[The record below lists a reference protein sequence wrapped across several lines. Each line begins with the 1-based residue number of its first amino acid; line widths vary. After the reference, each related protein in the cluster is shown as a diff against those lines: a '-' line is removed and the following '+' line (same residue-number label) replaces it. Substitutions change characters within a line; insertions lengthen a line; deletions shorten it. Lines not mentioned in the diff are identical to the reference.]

1 MSFLGL
7 LLILAVIGVLA
18 WAVVKFI
25 PMPPNIAT
33 LIYVVAGIVA
43 FLYVLQAFGL
53 IAGLTALRVPTVV
66 R

>member
-1 MSFLGL
+1 MPFVSL
-7 LLILAVIGVLA
+7 LLVVAVMGALA

-53 IAGLTALRVPTVV
+53 LHGVSSVTVPTV

>member
-1 MSFLGL
+1 MPLISL
-7 LLILAVIGVLA
+7 LLVLAVIGVLA

-53 IAGLTALRVPTVV
+53 LHGVHSVTVPTVK
-66 R
+66 